1 MNVTVTGPKNTAQAC
16 LQEIQSLINDVPPP
30 YEYGG
35 ELAGHG
41 RAAVRLCISEP
52 AALSHSLL
60 AISRVSTTTV
70 SDENKTSALT
80 KTPALFWLN

>member
-1 MNVTVTGPKNTAQAC
+1 VPLWVHVLQGGDPMNVTVTGPKNTAQAC

-41 RAAVRLCISEP
+41 RAAIRP
-52 AALSHSLL
+52 
-60 AISRVSTTTV
+60 
-70 SDENKTSALT
+70 
-80 KTPALFWLN
+80 